1 MYRADKID
9 AVTMRHLTLAT
20 KTQQRDWLAL
30 VDCPE
35 KHAPTGTTLKAW
47 LFGGSALAAKV
58 AMFGLADYAG
68 EVISDLF
75 GEDSYFACADTFRTT
90 QMAEVEKRANSL
102 REPGLA
108 NIVLLETGAGFTS

>member
-1 MYRADKID
+1 
-9 AVTMRHLTLAT
+9 MRHRTLAT

-47 LFGGSALAAKV
+47 LFGGSAIAAKV

-75 GEDSYFACADTFRTT
+75 GEDSYFACADTFWKA
-90 QMAEVEKRANSL
+90 QMAEVEKQANFS
-102 REPGLA
+102 RETVWSDCVKMESWA
-108 NIVLLETGAGFTS
+108 SFNSREHDH